1 MTNTFALFYLATFKH
16 VLCFFL
22 VYSCKNLTMKFSW
35 NFIFHIGYFKKNHK
49 KKEKKKACYK
59 KQMIVN
65 KKDSESIN
73 IS

>member
-1 MTNTFALFYLATFKH
+1 
-16 VLCFFL
+16 
-22 VYSCKNLTMKFSW
+22 MKFFW

-65 KKDSESIN
+65 KKDSESID